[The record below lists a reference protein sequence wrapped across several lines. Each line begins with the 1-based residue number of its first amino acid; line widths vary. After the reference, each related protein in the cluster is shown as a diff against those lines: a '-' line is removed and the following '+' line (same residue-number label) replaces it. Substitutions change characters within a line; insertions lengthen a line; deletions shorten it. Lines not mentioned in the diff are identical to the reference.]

1 MKRTRNDRRAK
12 ARPRAPQPT
21 MPRNDL
27 GRIEMLKRK
36 LEVIQRQ
43 IVAAASGDDQATK
56 TQLDLEAADL
66 KATIFRAESLGAR

>member
-1 MKRTRNDRRAK
+1 
-12 ARPRAPQPT
+12 
-21 MPRNDL
+21 
-27 GRIEMLKRK
+27 MLKRK

>member
-1 MKRTRNDRRAK
+1 
-12 ARPRAPQPT
+12 

-43 IVAAASGDDQATK
+43 IVTAASGDDQAKK
-56 TQLDLEAADL
+56 TQLDLEAAEL